1 MVSFFIYAQATP
13 HDDAHNAFMI
23 LPSYT
28 KSREGEARQPV
39 GGRKPCRADP
49 GVKKCSPC
57 YSNMLV
63 HHDIAITFPQIVPG
77 NVGRQFA
84 L

>member
-1 MVSFFIYAQATP
+1 VVSFFISAQATP
-13 HDDAHNAFMI
+13 HDDAHNAFMM

-28 KSREGEARQPV
+28 GSKEGEACQPAN
-39 GGRKPCRADP
+39 GRKPYRAGL
-49 GVKKCSPC
+49 GVKKCSPR

-63 HHDIAITFPQIVPG
+63 HHNIAITFPQIVPG